1 MRSLPRG
8 RVELAKVAIP
18 PDTVEVPSV
27 VDPMLNVTVPV
38 APLGKSV
45 SVKVTELPG
54 RDGLGKE
61 VSVDV
66 EFALVTV

>member
-1 MRSLPRG
+1 MAR
-8 RVELAKVAIP
+8 VAIP

-27 VDPMLNVTVPV
+27 VEPMLNVTVPV
-38 APLGKSV
+38 APLGRSV

-54 RDGLGKE
+54 REGLGEE

-66 EFALVTV
+66 EFAFVTA